1 MSRTPRD
8 HPDPAEHGAG
18 KALPKSVTRGLI
30 GGVIFLLI
38 AAIVGYAIHVSRPT
52 GGLAGTSPGA
62 VVVTAVRNA
71 PGPVIPGLHHDH
83 PLSTDQVGDVLIAE
97 LNCLACHA
105 DPEKRLSAKQ
115 APDLAD
121 AGTRL
126 DPVFMQRFI
135 ADPAA
140 ADPGTTMPHML
151 GGRSTAER
159 ESIAADITA
168 FLVDLGQGTFQRGD
182 RGDRGDLGAEDIS
195 DGQDLFHAI
204 GCVACHAP
212 RDSDGREVD
221 ADGAVTLAHVPF
233 KYGLSSLTAFL
244 FQPLDVRASG
254 RMPDMTLTRAEAAA
268 IAAWLL
274 STESAPPTTAASEAG
289 SVARGRQHFID
300 LNCSACHTLDEL
312 PAARE
317 ARPLDGL
324 DPQRGCLADSSASTP
339 DFRLNDE
346 QTRAIR
352 AALAAPAG
360 PIGDDARIAMTLTSF
375 NCIAC
380 HTRDDYGGVSTARDR
395 FFTTSEPLLG
405 DEARIPP
412 QLTLLGAKVRADW
425 LQGVLFDAAVVRPYM
440 HVRMPQYG
448 EPNLADLPE
457 LVARADRV
465 DPVEFPKLE
474 NDAERAHRDAGRLL
488 VGDKGLNCVSCHS
501 FAGKDSPGYNGID
514 LLISVDRLKG
524 DWFYHFM
531 RSPTA
536 HRPGITMP
544 AYWAGGVASRT
555 DILGG
560 DANAQIHAIWHYL
573 SLGQSARIPD
583 GIHAVQSRLEVAD
596 VARTYRGRSR
606 IAGYRG
612 IAVGFPQEINY
623 AFNAKTGTL
632 SGLWRGDY
640 VTVNW
645 SGQGAG
651 GFNPASRAT
660 QLAQDVSFLGAIEAD
675 VPWPLRPVMTEEN
688 PVDPDPLYP
697 RNHGYAFEG
706 YYFDDAFVPTF
717 MYRSGDVKIEDR
729 SAPRVSDNTTVLVRT
744 LEFTAPAERTVWFR
758 ALTGA
763 IVSAAPIFEVPGL
776 RLRVPEVRTVLR
788 DLGADGEQE
797 LLLEIPLPQG
807 RSTVTIHYEL
817 LN

>member
-1 MSRTPRD
+1 MSQTPRD
-8 HPDPAEHGAG
+8 HPDPADHAAG
-18 KALPKSVTRGLI
+18 DPLPKSVTGGLI
-30 GGVIFLLI
+30 GVIFLLNAVI
-38 AAIVGYAIHVSRPT
+38 LGYAIHVSRP
-52 GGLAGTSPGA
+52 GRGLPGTSPVP
-62 VVVTAVRNA
+62 VVVTGANTV
-71 PGPVIPGLHHDH
+71 PGPVIPGLYNDH
-83 PLSTDQVGDVLIAE
+83 PLSTHQVGDVLIAE
-97 LNCLACHA
+97 LNCIACHA
-105 DPEKRLSAKQ
+105 DPEVRLSAKQ

-121 AGTRL
+121 AGTRI
-126 DPVFMQRFI
+126 DPIFMQRFI

-151 GGRSTAER
+151 GGRPTEER
-159 ESIAADITA
+159 KLIAADITA
-168 FLVDLGQGTFQRGD
+168 FLVDLAEGTFQRA
-182 RGDRGDLGAEDIS
+182 DLSADDIA
-195 DGQDLFHAI
+195 DGHDLFHTV

-212 RDSDGREVD
+212 RDADGHEVD
-221 ADGAVTLAHVPF
+221 AHGTVSLAHVPW

-254 RMPDMTLTRAEAAA
+254 RMPDMTLTRPEAGA

-274 STESAPPTTAASEAG
+274 STETVGPSPAAPEPG
-289 SVARGRQHFID
+289 NVARGRQHFIN
-300 LNCSACHTLDEL
+300 LNCVACHALDDL
-312 PAARE
+312 PAGRA
-317 ARPLDGL
+317 AGPLNEL
-324 DPQRGCLADSSASTP
+324 DRQRGCLANTSAGTP
-339 DFRLNDE
+339 DYRLSED

-360 PIGDDARIAMTLTSF
+360 SIGDDARIAMTLTSF

-380 HTRDDYGGVSTARDR
+380 HTREDYGGVSTARDR
-395 FFTTSEPLLG
+395 FFTTSEPSLG
-405 DEARIPP
+405 NEARIPP
-412 QLTLLGAKVRADW
+412 QLTLLGAKLRTEW
-425 LQGVLFDAAVVRPYM
+425 LQAVLFDAAVVRPYM
-440 HVRMPQYG
+440 HVRMPQFG
-448 EPNLADLPE
+448 EPNLSDLPE

-465 DPVEFPKLE
+465 DPVEFPKLD

-501 FAGKDSPGYNGID
+501 FAGKDSPGFNGID
-514 LLISVDRLKG
+514 MLTSVDRLKG
-524 DWFYHFM
+524 DWFHHFM
-531 RSPTA
+531 RSPSA

-544 AYWAGGVASRT
+544 NYWAGGVASRT
-555 DILGG
+555 DILDG
-560 DANAQIHAIWHYL
+560 DTNAQIHAIWHYL
-573 SLGQSARIPD
+573 SLGQSAPIPD
-583 GIHAVQSRLEVAD
+583 GIHAVQSRLEVTD

-606 IAGYRG
+606 IAGFRG
-612 IAVGFPQEINY
+612 IAVGFHEGINY

-640 VTVNW
+640 INVNW

-660 QLAQDVSFLGAIEAD
+660 QLAQDVSFLGAFEAD
-675 VPWPLRPVMTEEN
+675 APWPLRPVMTEEN

-706 YYFDDAFVPTF
+706 YYFDDASVPTF

-729 SAPRVSDNTTVLVRT
+729 SAPDVRDDTIVLVRT
-744 LEFTAPAERTVWFR
+744 LEYTAPAECTVWFR
-758 ALTGA
+758 ALTGV
-763 IVSAAPIFEVPGL
+763 IVSAPPNFEIPGL

-788 DLGADGEQE
+788 DFGADGEQE